1 MSKIII
7 KNSYEI
13 ELIKKSAQIV
23 SKTLGMLANEI
34 KPGINSI
41 RLDKLA
47 ENFIRDHG
55 AKPGFLGLYDFPNTL
70 CVSPNSEV
78 VHGTM
83 LPNDKN
89 ESYESLLAYL
99 NEENKEKIK
108 EADLSRILHMI
119 EVKSHACSKPTF
131 EQCTC
136 PTTTYK
142 NQLLIQSHNL
152 EQPEKSLTFALD
164 FVYTENGVIF
174 DENNINIIPMEKSIN
189 TGKWDDDKFD
199 ISGKDSPYI

>member
-78 VHGTM
+78 VHGI
-83 LPNDKN
+83 PNKKPFENGDILSIDCGVLYN
-89 ESYESLLAYL
+89 GFYGDHAY
-99 NEENKEKIK
+99 
-108 EADLSRILHMI
+108 
-119 EVKSHACSKPTF
+119 TF
-131 EQCTC
+131 EAVSYTHLTL
-136 PTTTYK
+136 PTIY
-142 NQLLIQSHNL
+142 S
-152 EQPEKSLTFALD
+152 
-164 FVYTENGVIF
+164 V
-174 DENNINIIPMEKSIN
+174 
-189 TGKWDDDKFD
+189 
-199 ISGKDSPYI
+199 